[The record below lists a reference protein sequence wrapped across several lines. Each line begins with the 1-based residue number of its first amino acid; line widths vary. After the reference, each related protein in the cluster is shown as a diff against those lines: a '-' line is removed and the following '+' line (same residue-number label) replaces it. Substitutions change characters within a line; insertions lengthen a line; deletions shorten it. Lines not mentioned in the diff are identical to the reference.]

1 MYHKDLAPAHEL
13 LLRQELLEKWQENNL
28 ASGKGERYQHQIV
41 LEHGNIF
48 PEIDRQRYVEG
59 KNEQNNKI
67 DYFLCGLRRCGDLGQ
82 SVRFGMPG
90 GRILPYEGKL
100 FSRFHPGDFKYG
112 DQVSKGRQQGKA
124 CRPHEERDSYAAYGE
139 PQGSGFGEIIRIQY
153 VEDNVPGWKRSILG
167 KGRVVKAN

>member
-1 MYHKDLAPAHEL
+1 MEIY
-13 LLRQELLEKWQENNL
+13 LRQ
-28 ASGKGERYQHQIV
+28 
-41 LEHGNIF
+41 F

-67 DYFLCGLRRCGDLGQ
+67 DYFLCGLRRYGDLGQ

-112 DQVSKGRQQGKA
+112 DQVSRGRQQGKA
-124 CRPHEERDSYAAYGE
+124 CRPHEERDSYAAYGNLKVQVLE
-139 PQGSGFGEIIRIQY
+139 
-153 VEDNVPGWKRSILG
+153 RSFEFNMLKITFPDG
-167 KGRVVKAN
+167 KDPYWVKDGPLKQINCN

>member
-1 MYHKDLAPAHEL
+1 MEIY
-13 LLRQELLEKWQENNL
+13 LRK
-28 ASGKGERYQHQIV
+28 
-41 LEHGNIF
+41 F

-67 DYFLCGLRRCGDLGQ
+67 DYFLCGLRRYGDLGQ

-112 DQVSKGRQQGKA
+112 DQVSRGRQQGKA

-139 PQGSGFGEIIRIQY
+139 PQGSGFGEIIRIQDA
-153 VEDNVPGWKRSILG
+153 EDNVPGWKRSILG